1 MFQEIPKN
9 CRYGYVRVSSKSQE
23 KNSSL
28 EAQKKE
34 LIKEGLIDFTSK
46 MDNQR
51 LYIYMSKI
59 KDHQFYYYNK
69 EKKSNKY
76 TYDRFIDVLNIKSKH
91 TLKHINTLVKHK
103 LLIVSNV
110 ETTIKH
116 IFRTQNRYY
125 VIEFKKA
132 DTNDNNVSN

>member
-1 MFQEIPKN
+1 
-9 CRYGYVRVSSKSQE
+9 
-23 KNSSL
+23 
-28 EAQKKE
+28 
-34 LIKEGLIDFTSK
+34 
-46 MDNQR
+46 
-51 LYIYMSKI
+51 MSKI

>member
-1 MFQEIPKN
+1 
-9 CRYGYVRVSSKSQE
+9 
-23 KNSSL
+23 
-28 EAQKKE
+28 
-34 LIKEGLIDFTSK
+34 KEGLIDFTSK
-46 MDNQR
+46 MDKQR

-110 ETTIKH
+110 GTTI
-116 IFRTQNRYY
+116 
-125 VIEFKKA
+125 
-132 DTNDNNVSN
+132 